1 VAGELLA
8 GQVDLG
14 PVRQEVPVV
23 DALAAAVGPEHLGY
37 QQLSPEQVVNDQRG

>member
-1 VAGELLA
+1 MAGELLA

-23 DALAAAVGPEHLGY
+23 DALAAAIGPEHLRD
-37 QQLSPEQVVNDQRG
+37 QQLSPKQVVDDQRG